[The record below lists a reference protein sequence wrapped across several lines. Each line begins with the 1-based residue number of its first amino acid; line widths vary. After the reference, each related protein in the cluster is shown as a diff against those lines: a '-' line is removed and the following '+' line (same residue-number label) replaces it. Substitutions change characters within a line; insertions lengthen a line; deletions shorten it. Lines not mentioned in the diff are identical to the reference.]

1 MCGCGRSANTVKIRT
16 LVSGMKRLAS
26 PRLFNLWIE
35 QKLGSNTNLRVGQ
48 ITAAQEFLVSQN
60 ANLFVNSTFGWPAL
74 PAQDLPSGGPAYPET
89 PPGARLEFAPG
100 DQPTPIAAVF
110 KRGP

>member
-48 ITAAQEFLVSQN
+48 ITAAQEVLVSQN

-74 PAQDLPSGGPAYPET
+74 PAQDLPSGGPPYPEAT
-89 PPGARLEFAPG
+89 PGARLEIAPSH
-100 DQPTPIAAVF
+100 PPPILDAAF
-110 KRGP
+110 HRL